1 MTNLHIKFVND
12 ITFKNIHDLIMEF
25 DPEEI
30 VFEETFEDID
40 LNELFHY
47 AHLLKYYKPD
57 LKIIYSTCRMKY
69 PVEDLSPEFAF
80 REIPFDKVFT
90 TDFQKLIYERI

>member
-1 MTNLHIKFVND
+1 MISPGVRISSVDDK
-12 ITFKNIHDLIMEF
+12 IEF
-25 DPEEI
+25 DDILLEDVI
-30 VFEETFEDID
+30 FEETFEDID

-80 REIPFDKVFT
+80 REIPFNKVFA
-90 TDFQKLIYERI
+90 TDFHKLIYERI

>member
-1 MTNLHIKFVND
+1 MTNLYIKFVND

-25 DPEEI
+25 NPEEI
-30 VFEETFEDID
+30 IFEETFEDVD

-47 AHLLKYYKPD
+47 AHLLKHYKPE

-69 PVEDLSPEFAF
+69 PIEDLSPEFAF